1 MQIKTTVRYPLILN
15 RLANIKS
22 YKEIMQQW
30 DMEQWKLEKKH
41 GNYFVQSNI
50 YIISETLPLEKL
62 LHKYHSCGGGG
73 DLVTKL
79 CLTLVTPQTVAC
91 QTLLS
96 IGFCRQEYW
105 SGLPFPSPGDLPDP
119 GLELDSP
126 ALQADSLQTE
136 LWREALKYL
145 KWFSS
150 FHGTE
155 IKVHSSW
162 SIPSSPSASLP
173 HPNPCIALAKKL
185 IQVFP

>member
-91 QTLLS
+91 QAPLPMEFS
-96 IGFCRQEYW
+96 RQEYRNR
-105 SGLPFPSPGDLPDP
+105 LAFPSPGDFPNP
-119 GLELDSP
+119 GIEPGSP
-126 ALQADSLQTE
+126 ALQTHSLPTE
-136 LWREALKYL
+136 LRGK
-145 KWFSS
+145 F
-150 FHGTE
+150 
-155 IKVHSSW
+155 
-162 SIPSSPSASLP
+162 
-173 HPNPCIALAKKL
+173 IAIVFVISKKKNTKKQ
-185 IQVFP
+185 IY

>member
-22 YKEIMQQW
+22 YKEIMQQS

-79 CLTLVTPQTVAC
+79 CLTLVTAQTVAC
-91 QTLLS
+91 QAPLPMEFS
-96 IGFCRQEYW
+96 RQEYRNR
-105 SGLPFPSPGDLPDP
+105 LAFPSPGDFPNP
-119 GLELDSP
+119 GIEPGSP
-126 ALQADSLQTE
+126 ALQTHSLPTE
-136 LWREALKYL
+136 LRGK
-145 KWFSS
+145 F
-150 FHGTE
+150 
-155 IKVHSSW
+155 
-162 SIPSSPSASLP
+162 
-173 HPNPCIALAKKL
+173 IAIVFVISKKKNTKKQ
-185 IQVFP
+185 IY